1 MTTTG
6 LPVAADTLTRA
17 ADLIERL
24 VGTTTRRG
32 GWYPDNRAG
41 AIWPG
46 HDGDGIDVE
55 HEGNRAFILAFQ
67 PEMVAALVP
76 ALRAASLIAHLS
88 KSIPCADCTDQPDP
102 DCKHADLCATVGP
115 LLEFARRLLCEEEGT
130 DG

>member
-24 VGTTTRRG
+24 VGKTTRRG

-55 HEGNRAFILAFQ
+55 HDGNRAFILAFQ
-67 PEMVAALVP
+67 PDMATALVP
-76 ALRAASLIAHLS
+76 ALRALA
-88 KSIPCADCTDQPDP
+88 
-102 DCKHADLCATVGP
+102 ADLVDQNTEEQPRIWPVNLSLASSA
-115 LLEFARRLLCEEEGT
+115 LLEFARRLLREEANG
-130 DG
+130 G